1 MLIYKN
7 VCKYVNIIWHHIQD
21 IPCSCSPPLPVQ
33 TLPWPVQGW
42 FQIWINYSLGTLS
55 KTSPAV
61 AAITS
66 QCKPSPDQSKVD
78 SNLTK
83 SPSWHS
89 VQDTP
94 CSCSPPLPAQTLP
107 QNGACGSREDLT
119 EPDTC
124 PKQNRSAIFVEKRRL
139 RQPGRPHRAQYM

>member
-1 MLIYKN
+1 MLVEGPSLKN
-7 VCKYVNIIWHHIQD
+7 KGHQD
-21 IPCSCSPPLPVQ
+21 GPFCYRGHLKGQ
-33 TLPWPVQGW
+33 H
-42 FQIWINYSLGTLS
+42 
-55 KTSPAV
+55 
-61 AAITS
+61 
-66 QCKPSPDQSKVD
+66 SPDQSKVD

-139 RQPGRPHRAQYM
+139 RQPGRPHRAQYMWKVTGTQFLQKKKAPAAAGRPHRA